1 MSDLEKALAT
11 QVSNIEKRAGK
22 PIAAL
27 LEAVRKSGIEK
38 HGEMRSMVM
47 ESFKLGYG
55 DANMIV
61 TLARKALSQGEAN
74 RDPLDEIYT
83 GNKAGLRPIHERLLR
98 AIEKF
103 GEFEIAPKKGY
114 VSLRRSKQFAM
125 IGPKSQERIEVG
137 INLKS
142 DAGAKRFVAQKPGG
156 MCQYVVS
163 LTALKDVD
171 GELLAV
177 LKKAYDSAA

>member
-11 QVSNIEKRAGK
+11 QISNIEKRAGK

-27 LEAVRKSGIEK
+27 LEAVRNSGIEK
-38 HGEMRSMVM
+38 HSEMRSMVM
-47 ESFKLGYG
+47 ERFALGYG
-55 DANMIV
+55 DANTIV
-61 TLARKALSQGEAN
+61 TLARKASTEANAN
-74 RDPLDEIYT
+74 RDPLDEIYC
-83 GNKAGLRPIHERLLR
+83 GNKAELRPIHERLLG
-98 AIEKF
+98 AIKKF

-125 IGPKSQERIEVG
+125 VGPKSQERVEVG

-171 GELLAV
+171 AELLAV
-177 LKKAYDSAA
+177 LKKAYESAA